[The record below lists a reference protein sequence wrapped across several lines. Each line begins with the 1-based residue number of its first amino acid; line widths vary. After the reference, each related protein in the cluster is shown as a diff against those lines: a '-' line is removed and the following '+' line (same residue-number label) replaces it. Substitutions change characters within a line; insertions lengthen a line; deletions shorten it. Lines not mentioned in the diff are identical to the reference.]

1 MFGHLQIHMNSVDKQ
16 NVFIWASDKRHTF
29 TTSLE
34 NVSIFVVS
42 CKSDYLFITCH
53 IVD

>member
-1 MFGHLQIHMNSVDKQ
+1 MFGNLQIHMNSVDKQ
-16 NVFIWASDKRHTF
+16 NVFIWASDKRHTL
-29 TTSLE
+29 TSLE

-42 CKSDYLFITCH
+42 SESDYLFITCH